1 VLSRSQS
8 ASAGRRPI
16 LRVSRT
22 TVRVLTAPD
31 EDRRLAA
38 AEAYGAAT
46 ATNDASLLRAV
57 HEPDALTWHNVDG
70 LSVSVD
76 DSVRALAWLHARVPD
91 LQLEDVSTTPTA
103 SGFVV
108 RWTMTGTAPG
118 GPLLL
123 RSCVVVELS
132 PAGKVSRAAEYLD
145 SAALAV
151 LRSRWRSDEVA
162 E

>member
-1 VLSRSQS
+1 M
-8 ASAGRRPI
+8 
-16 LRVSRT
+16 
-22 TVRVLTAPD
+22 TAPD
-31 EDRRLAA
+31 EDRRLAV
-38 AEAYGAAT
+38 AEAYRAAT

-76 DSVRALAWLHARVPD
+76 DSVRALAWLHDRVPD
-91 LQLEDVSTTPTA
+91 LQLEDVATTPTA

-108 RWTMTGTAPG
+108 RGTMTGTAPG

-123 RSCVVVELS
+123 RSCVVVDLS
-132 PAGKVSRAAEYLD
+132 AAGKVARATAYLD

-151 LRSRWRSDEVA
+151 LRCLRGSDQTA

>member
-1 VLSRSQS
+1 V
-8 ASAGRRPI
+8 
-16 LRVSRT
+16 
-22 TVRVLTAPD
+22 
-31 EDRRLAA
+31 
-38 AEAYGAAT
+38 AEAYRAAT
-46 ATNDASLLRAV
+46 ATNDASLLRSI
-57 HEPDALTWHNVDG
+57 HQPDALTWHNVDG

-76 DSVRALAWLHARVPD
+76 DNVRALAWLHERVPD
-91 LQLEDVSTTPTA
+91 LRLEDVSTTPTA

-132 PAGKVSRAAEYLD
+132 PAGKVSRATEYLD

-151 LRSRWRSDEVA
+151 LRRRREEAA